1 MHRLGEELGD
11 GEEGAELGGG
21 RPAVRV
27 GADLIGGVR
36 QIARAWIS
44 SVERSVAKSGRS
56 RGPGSRDLEE
66 SSTLHRQPRIA
77 AASQ

>member
-1 MHRLGEELGD
+1 MHRLGEELSD

-27 GADLIGGVR
+27 GADLVGGVR

-44 SVERSVAKSGRS
+44 RFGGEFYGLKSL
-56 RGPGSRDLEE
+56 PACD
-66 SSTLHRQPRIA
+66 
-77 AASQ
+77 